1 MRTVSYP
8 SDLTGFQWSLIKP
21 HLPVYPGG
29 RPRKT
34 DLRDVVDAIFY
45 ILRTG
50 CQWRYL
56 PKDFPPKSTVWR
68 YFNQWRHNGTL
79 ETIHDLLR
87 RKVRA
92 AEKPYSPRTS
102 ASVDSQSVDTTSGG
116 EQRGRDNAK
125 NVDGRKRHIVVD
137 SMGLLMAVLVTAAS
151 IDDAKAAA
159 ELFARLDGQPMSH
172 VKRMYADS
180 KYHNFIL
187 YEWVE
192 TNAAWELNIVQ
203 RPKDAV
209 GWVLLPIRWTVERTF
224 AWLGRCR
231 RLSKDREKSVR
242 SSEAFVK
249 LAMIHLMLN
258 RLAPKKRMPSSTIV
272 RRHKPTCGTDTYTM
286 DSLISSSG
294 PLKSSGTTSRPSSCP
309 ASSTPPGWALP
320 DDRRGNEPGDRPV
333 DLGDGHAL
341 AGDET
346 VNEFR
351 RVGLCFLKEDR
362 GHPAVSE
369 GPWSLRRFCRRSPV
383 GAHHEPVLALPH
395 NRTRSLGV
403 VGRTEF
409 IPLLRRRSMGSLKR
423 NQRNGKHGM
432 NSVLRRSHLG
442 GARQLVCNHGQTGVA
457 APSEHGRLP
466 PVLSCA
472 HELAGAR
479 EFVHRRNEDGS
490 ERLAAQGDELRVH
503 E

>member
-180 KYHNFIL
+180 KYHNFLTVTDFGGI
-187 YEWVE
+187 YR
-192 TNAAWELNIVQ
+192 
-203 RPKDAV
+203 RPHV
-209 GWVLLPIRWTVERTF
+209 HSGIRWPQVLFQKQVIAKSLFLDLLTREAGKASHMTVN
-224 AWLGRCR
+224 
-231 RLSKDREKSVR
+231 LSKE
-242 SSEAFVK
+242 
-249 LAMIHLMLN
+249 
-258 RLAPKKRMPSSTIV
+258 
-272 RRHKPTCGTDTYTM
+272 
-286 DSLISSSG
+286 
-294 PLKSSGTTSRPSSCP
+294 PLF
-309 ASSTPPGWALP
+309 
-320 DDRRGNEPGDRPV
+320 E
-333 DLGDGHAL
+333 
-341 AGDET
+341 
-346 VNEFR
+346 
-351 RVGLCFLKEDR
+351 
-362 GHPAVSE
+362 
-369 GPWSLRRFCRRSPV
+369 
-383 GAHHEPVLALPH
+383 
-395 NRTRSLGV
+395 
-403 VGRTEF
+403 
-409 IPLLRRRSMGSLKR
+409 
-423 NQRNGKHGM
+423 
-432 NSVLRRSHLG
+432 
-442 GARQLVCNHGQTGVA
+442 GQTG
-457 APSEHGRLP
+457 
-466 PVLSCA
+466 LSPQ
-472 HELAGAR
+472 
-479 EFVHRRNEDGS
+479 NP
-490 ERLAAQGDELRVH
+490 
-503 E
+503 